1 MANPHSS
8 VKYVEPNYVFSG
20 LTAAAGDGETY
31 DRAPD
36 LEDYCISL
44 DIIAELSSRH
54 KSITQ
59 TTPEEN
65 RVIAMSY
72 TDSKGGKST
81 VRFMSGTRVGGYSKT
96 DTGEF
101 SPNLTGANVLTSYYA
116 DMHITD
122 LVDYGT
128 TELLGIKSVDIDY
141 NSTCVPVITIKFTD
155 VRGMSIFQPSELN
168 DDTSFNGIRGFSK
181 DNIAQSFFHAF
192 FTLPLPKFTIILKG
206 FYGEPVS
213 YQVMCDK
220 FDTAF
225 DSANG
230 YFDVTARFI
239 GYAYSFMADVSFNA
253 LLAAPYS
260 DYIGESYWESQT
272 TGDKPRFVIPDK
284 NGIPMPMP
292 KLFDIRKNIET
303 LIVDSDSEAHDSSDE
318 AEDKTHETEI
328 QELTRL
334 RGAYRAWY
342 DSLYTMCCN
351 KYGTDYCY
359 RLGGTTED
367 DDYRRVIIFTNGK
380 NISGADLSSEYLQFD
395 ESFRKQTGDLKN
407 AIDEFNSSSNAHRKL
422 SNVMEGFKYPRIKVF
437 RDIWIN
443 DRTRLLMFDGFR
455 SENTLPKKETID
467 VVFGSTTESQQS
479 ALRKLYNDG
488 KYQYIDAFV
497 IDLDYTGLKTRI
509 NALIQDANK
518 QSNEKIRERKA
529 LNRRMYEKMGW
540 YPTIENVTKIV
551 MAHLETLMF
560 MMYDI
565 VDKTESRTIGSLG
578 VGKGDDG
585 VVDVNQYDDHV
596 APFPRLTTLTTDADG
611 YTKSEDAWAGDF
623 TDGEGFR
630 EVDIING
637 LFNGATKIS
646 QIEESIAKVIE
657 EINSEDNTIQEGG
670 ATSVMPMPITTYDF
684 FATANPYG
692 TDGDVVD
699 NINSFAGKVCMRMF
713 GILALS
719 YFRKQF
725 EGNWVSLAD
734 KLGVIEAKN
743 FMALNKIT
751 NADILNALGENGAL
765 STADDILKIV
775 TGNGE
780 SSAKLPWSSGNDG
793 DKALFQT
800 GDGFW
805 LTRYRNKHR
814 GVYPVHDISFSKMN
828 EVFNAV
834 NAGKTPIENNDVTIF
849 DSHSKAQENFTK
861 ILKMTGDT
869 TVMNTIKF
877 TDNFKSIWEIFSNA
891 ESSGVDEYKAVMSA
905 VAKNII
911 PDEKD
916 LETTYNFINDIGKSF
931 NNRVEDSV
939 LLDAKGG
946 KDIPV
951 RDDESRMYAG
961 GGSTKASYTF
971 DKSNYVNEMFEKNI
985 QSYTLTECFG
995 FDIDDN
1001 GIMKHNRNKSL
1012 FMMPEYY
1019 RTSGAIANKNT
1030 NDIIFSVNTRKV
1042 AMFVMGI
1049 DSLDYDKVKQS
1060 LENGSFC
1067 YIPNLA
1073 ALQIGA
1079 VIGIYY
1085 GAYNIT
1091 SKINLNIVRKFIP
1104 VWDEFEYLV
1113 NTINSMSP
1121 YTKTAF
1127 AKYFRDWAVR
1137 NHWRIE
1143 ELTITKNGDKYT
1155 CKGDHYEK
1163 ITKNRT
1169 FVGDLFYGT
1178 VNRACFRQ
1186 TSSLIRH
1193 LTNDLMS
1200 AICVTRLTVS
1210 ALDIMPIRGS
1220 KMTELEKLASADGRD
1235 QDNVKFNTFKFDESQ
1250 AKVYLNAFL
1259 KTIRKEKGIVNKV
1272 DDPVVIA
1279 NSPSQTSDDMKIE
1292 LYRYLKQLYDK
1303 WVSCTNFETWK
1314 FDNFFGAEQHNN
1326 PLGNNFFFIDSF
1338 YNKIGDKLLI
1348 NPRKLSELLGLS
1360 IRSMDTNEMM
1370 YNFLAQVYAHHR
1382 CMMKCVQNFRNLAD
1396 GINNLFVPVPY
1407 ERMMSPNIMPDF
1419 VVVYTYEASRN
1430 LDIANT
1436 EFKNDG
1442 FMLNDEFETP
1452 LPIKSRGDDTK
1463 FYKIPAFGVTY
1474 GRQYQN
1480 YFKNVNVNMAHPV
1493 MTEQAIIAKY
1503 NILSASRG
1511 KIFKNVTAQ
1520 DLYDIYSNQ
1529 SYTCTVEMMGCAY
1542 VQPLMYFVLLNVP
1555 FFKGSYLISKV
1566 RHKMIPGDM
1575 TTEITGVRMSKY
1587 CNKMVTDIFTDEEDD
1602 TLESS
1607 GGGTYGGNQ
1616 ANRLADTSNDC
1627 PYKVFPILE
1636 ETGDFTNDPKPTDG
1650 GKFSNQKD
1658 FCIALWHA
1666 WISAGVSPELAKV
1679 IVAQEALECGW
1690 GTSNCAKMY
1699 NYGGVLKS
1707 GGGCVSFNSIQEFVK
1722 FKIDKS
1728 LNKYFPGALQAKDWK
1743 EYFDILQH
1751 TNGKG
1756 NPKVCYCCDP
1766 NCIGDKY
1773 VKSIMGSN
1781 GSGGTYKTVCN
1792 YLEGVPSK
1800 PDNTSNSEKKVNND
1814 YPKLFFEAIQ
1824 KSINSTDKYAG
1835 ELEATYNGNSI
1846 KITNKGNDGA
1856 KLAVVFDII
1865 LNSSEYYNSTNNLNW
1880 VYSNSPSELP
1890 SSIEVNVSANAQ
1902 QNQRRISVYNGKAT
1916 TANTKL
1922 TGDDC
1927 NEKLMQSLSKKYGSN
1942 KSLFEKECPQFSN
1955 AKDSIDKFKPSD
1967 CGSLYTPSEGGS
1979 SGSID
1984 GFAGQVTNALM
1995 KKVLSHVNVYCHA
2008 HNYSNRKEW
2017 YDVRGSGSSVYGKTH
2032 GGYCTYGPSTWYA
2045 YSDVSDGQTPVS
2057 GSKHDLHFYPSP
2069 DKANH
2074 RNTTLG
2080 SYGFK
2085 MVWHGTVEDALKL
2098 PNSSFRPGD
2107 VSTQYYYNGHGEK
2120 SAHGCMYTGKDWRS
2134 DSVQRTIM
2142 ANTSFKGRDGN
2153 YSVCI
2158 WRHPD
2163 YQEPGMSVKEVT

>member
-81 VRFMSGTRVGGYSKT
+81 VRFMSGTKVGGYSKT
-96 DTGEF
+96 NSGEF

-168 DDTSFNGIRGFSK
+168 DDVSYNGIRGFSK

-260 DYIGESYWESQT
+260 DYLGESYWESQT

-292 KLFDIRKNIET
+292 KLYDIRKNIET
-303 LIVDSDSEAHDSSDE
+303 LIVDSDSEGHDSSDE
-318 AEDKTHETEI
+318 AEDRTHETEI

-367 DDYRRVIIFTNGK
+367 DDYRRIIIFTNGK

-407 AIDEFNSSSNAHRKL
+407 AIDDFNSSSNAHRKL
-422 SNVMEGFKYPRIKVF
+422 SNIMEGFKYPRVKVF

-443 DRTRLLMFDGFR
+443 DRTRLLMFDGFT

-467 VVFGSTTESQQS
+467 VVFGNTTESQQS
-479 ALRKLYNDG
+479 ALKKLYNDG

-509 NALIQDANK
+509 NSLIYDANK
-518 QSNEKIRERKA
+518 QSNEKVKERKA
-529 LNRRMYEKMGW
+529 LNRRMYDKMGW
-540 YPTIENVTKIV
+540 YPTIENITKIV

-565 VDKTESRTIGSLG
+565 IDKTVSRTVASLG
-578 VGKGDDG
+578 VGRGDDG
-585 VVDVNQYDDHV
+585 VVDVNQYDDNV
-596 APFPRLTTLTTDADG
+596 APFPRLTTLITDADG

-623 TDGEGFR
+623 TQGEGFK
-630 EVDIING
+630 EVDIVNG
-637 LFNGATKIS
+637 LFNGAAKIS
-646 QIEESIAKVIE
+646 QLEESIQKAVDE
-657 EINSEDNTIQEGG
+657 LNSENVEIQAEEARG
-670 ATSVMPMPITTYDF
+670 VMPMPITTYDF
-684 FATANPYG
+684 FTTTNPYG
-692 TDGDVVD
+692 SDGDVVD
-699 NINSFAGKVCMRMF
+699 DVNSFAGKVCMRMF

-751 NADILNALGENGAL
+751 NPNILSALGENGAL
-765 STADDILKIV
+765 SNADDILKIV
-775 TGNGE
+775 TGKGD
-780 SSAKLPWSSGNDG
+780 SSAKLPWSNGNDG
-793 DKALFQT
+793 DNVLFRS

-805 LTRYRNKHR
+805 LTRYRNKQR
-814 GVYPVHDISFSKMN
+814 GVYPVNDISFSKMN

-834 NAGKTPIENNDVTIF
+834 NAGKTPLENNDVTIF
-849 DSHSKAQENFTK
+849 DSYSKSQENFLK
-861 ILKMTGDT
+861 ILNMTGDT
-869 TVMNTIKF
+869 SVMNTIKF
-877 TDNFKSIWEIFSNA
+877 TENFKTIWEIFSGA
-891 ESSGVDEYKAVMSA
+891 ESCGVEEYKGVMTAVGN
-905 VAKNII
+905 NII

-916 LETTYNFINDIGKSF
+916 LASKYMFINDIGKSF
-931 NNRVEDSV
+931 NNRVDDNI
-939 LLDAKGG
+939 LLNAKEG
-946 KDIPV
+946 KDIPI
-951 RDDESRMYAG
+951 RDDRSTMYASG
-961 GGSTKASYTF
+961 GPTRADYEFDSST
-971 DKSNYVNEMFEKNI
+971 YVTEMFDRNI

-995 FDIDDN
+995 YKIENKSFIPDR
-1001 GIMKHNRNKSL
+1001 KKSL
-1012 FMMPEYY
+1012 FTMKEFYKIDK
-1019 RTSGAIANKNT
+1019 AIVNNNT
-1030 NDIIFSVNTRKV
+1030 HEIIFTSNVRKV
-1042 AMFVMGI
+1042 AFFVMGI
-1049 DSLDYDKVKQS
+1049 DSMDYSKVRDC
-1060 LENGSFC
+1060 LLNDSFS

-1079 VIGIYY
+1079 VIGTYY
-1085 GAYNIT
+1085 GGYNIA
-1091 SKINLNIVRKFIP
+1091 SKINLDIVRRFMP
-1104 VWDEFEYLV
+1104 VWDEFKELTNV
-1113 NTINSMSP
+1113 INSMSP
-1121 YTKTAF
+1121 YTKIAY

-1137 NHWRIE
+1137 NYWRIDY
-1143 ELTITKNGDKYT
+1143 LTLIEKDGKWS
-1155 CKGDHYEK
+1155 CKGDMKNDRDHYEK
-1163 ITKNRT
+1163 VYDDGKSP
-1169 FVGDLFYGT
+1169 
-1178 VNRACFRQ
+1178 RACFKQ
-1186 TSSLIRH
+1186 SSNLIKH

-1200 AICVTRLTVS
+1200 AICVVRLTVS
-1210 ALDIMPIRGS
+1210 ALDITGD
-1220 KMTELEKLASADGRD
+1220 EHD
-1235 QDNVKFNTFKFDESQ
+1235 QDAVKFSTFKFDESQ
-1250 AKVYLNAFL
+1250 AKVFLTSFL
-1259 KTIRKEKGIVNKV
+1259 KTIREDKGIVNSE
-1272 DDPVVIA
+1272 DGGPTTIA

-1303 WVSCTNFETWK
+1303 WVSCTDFETWK
-1314 FDNFFGAEQHNN
+1314 FDKFFGDEQSNN

-1360 IRSMDTNEMM
+1360 VKSVDTNEMM
-1370 YNFLAQVYAHHR
+1370 YNFLAQIYAHHR
-1382 CMMKCVQNFRNLAD
+1382 CMMKCVQNFKNLAN
-1396 GINNLFVPVPY
+1396 GIGNIFVPVPY
-1407 ERMMSPNIMPDF
+1407 NLSRKPKIMPDF
-1419 VVVYTYEASRN
+1419 VVVYAYEASRN

-1442 FMLNDEFETP
+1442 FMLNDELETP
-1452 LPIKSRGDDTK
+1452 LPIKSRGDESK
-1463 FYKIPAFGVTY
+1463 FYRIPAFGVSY
-1474 GRQYQN
+1474 GRQYQH

-1503 NILSASRG
+1503 NILSASRS
-1511 KIFKNVTAQ
+1511 KVFKNTTAQ

-1542 VQPLMYFVLLNVP
+1542 VQPLMYFVLLNIP
-1555 FFKGSYLISKV
+1555 FFKGSYLISEV
-1566 RHKMIPGDM
+1566 RHRMIPGDM

-1602 TLESS
+1602 TLM
-1607 GGGTYGGNQ
+1607 GGGTYGESP
-1616 ANRLADTSNDC
+1616 ANKYADTSNDC
-1627 PYKVFPILE
+1627 PYRVFPIVEDVSELTGTDKQKSKE
-1636 ETGDFTNDPKPTDG
+1636 LMDMVASTVFGGSCSTPSIKIASAGIVGNMKQETGDFDHTHVVIDSDKFPAGGLCGWNDRYYNLTNLVNNTPG
-1650 GKFSNQKD
+1650 QYGSKD
-1658 FCIALWHA
+1658 RKKTGEKANSLDWYKKKLVEK
-1666 WISAGVSPELAKV
+1666 GVSYQVTFLANT
-1679 IVAQEALECGW
+1679 IGS
-1690 GTSNCAKMY
+1690 G
-1699 NYGGVLKS
+1699 LKS
-1707 GGGCVSFNSIQEFVK
+1707 RLLAASTPESAAKIFRDEYEKGTETAKRQSYARSFYNAYDSTDTSSSK
-1722 FKIDKS
+1722 KS
-1728 LNKYFPGALQAKDWK
+1728 ED
-1743 EYFDILQH
+1743 
-1751 TNGKG
+1751 
-1756 NPKVCYCCDP
+1756 
-1766 NCIGDKY
+1766 
-1773 VKSIMGSN
+1773 
-1781 GSGGTYKTVCN
+1781 
-1792 YLEGVPSK
+1792 
-1800 PDNTSNSEKKVNND
+1800 KVNND
-1814 YPKLFFEAIQ
+1814 YPKLFFNAVQ
-1824 KSINSTDKYAG
+1824 KSLNTTNKYAG
-1835 ELEATYNGNSI
+1835 ELEATYNGSAV
-1846 KITNKGNDGA
+1846 KITCKGDDKA

-1865 LNSSEYYNSTNNLNW
+1865 LNSDEYYNSMNNLNW
-1880 VYSNSPSELP
+1880 VYVNSPTELP
-1890 SSIEVNVSANAQ
+1890 SFIEVNVVANTP
-1902 QNQRRISVYNGKAT
+1902 QNQRVISIYDGKQAT
-1916 TANTKL
+1916 ATNKL

-1927 NEKLMQSLSKKYGSN
+1927 NEKLMQSLRKKYGSN
-1942 KSLFEKECPQFSN
+1942 KALFEKECPQFSN
-1955 AKDSIDKFKPSD
+1955 AKDSIDKFKLTDCSTLFTTSGGGRYGIGKGVRAATIKALGFSDHPTKEECGSKMVTVKVKYGNGSKQDLTVHKDLANDVVKIFDEIYAAGFNVKYSCAYGYRPIRNPRVKNPTTLSMHSFGCAIDINPSD
-1967 CGSLYTPSEGGS
+1967 NPFIGGAHEEPT
-1979 SGSID
+1979 GD
-1984 GFAGQVTNALM
+1984 TNVRIRTLNSVVVRIF
-1995 KKVLSHVNVYCHA
+1995 KK
-2008 HNYSNRKEW
+2008 
-2017 YDVRGSGSSVYGKTH
+2017 YGWGW
-2032 GGYCTYGPSTWYA
+2032 GGTYGDYMHFSTA
-2045 YSDVSDGQTPVS
+2045 DG
-2057 GSKHDLHFYPSP
+2057 H
-2069 DKANH
+2069 
-2074 RNTTLG
+2074 
-2080 SYGFK
+2080 
-2085 MVWHGTVEDALKL
+2085 
-2098 PNSSFRPGD
+2098 
-2107 VSTQYYYNGHGEK
+2107 
-2120 SAHGCMYTGKDWRS
+2120 
-2134 DSVQRTIM
+2134 
-2142 ANTSFKGRDGN
+2142 
-2153 YSVCI
+2153 
-2158 WRHPD
+2158 
-2163 YQEPGMSVKEVT
+2163 

>member
-168 DDTSFNGIRGFSK
+168 DDASFNGIRGFSK

-318 AEDKTHETEI
+318 AEDRTHEAEI
-328 QELTRL
+328 QELTKL

-560 MMYDI
+560 MMYKI
-565 VDKTESRTIGSLG
+565 VDDTDGRTVGSLG

-585 VVDVNQYDDHV
+585 VVDVNQYDDNV

-646 QIEESIAKVIE
+646 QLEESIQKTVDE
-657 EINSEDNTIQEGG
+657 LNSENVEIQAEEARG
-670 ATSVMPMPITTYDF
+670 VMPMPITTYDF

-699 NINSFAGKVCMRMF
+699 NVNAFAGKVCMRMF

-725 EGNWVSLAD
+725 DSNWVSLAD

-751 NADILNALGENGAL
+751 NSDILSALGENGAL

-775 TGNGE
+775 TGNGD
-780 SSAKLPWSSGNDG
+780 SSANLPWSSGNDG
-793 DKALFQT
+793 DKVLFQT

-805 LTRYRNKHR
+805 LTRYRNKQR

-834 NAGKTPIENNDVTIF
+834 NAGKTPIENNYITIF
-849 DSHSKAQENFTK
+849 DSHSKAQEVFTK
-861 ILKMTGDT
+861 VLKMTGDT

-877 TDNFKSIWEIFSNA
+877 TDNFKTIWEIFSNA
-891 ESSGVDEYKAVMSA
+891 ESSGVEEYKAVMSA

-916 LETTYNFINDIGKSF
+916 LDTVYNFINDLGKSF

-946 KDIPV
+946 QDIPV
-951 RDDESRMYAG
+951 RDDYSTMYAG
-961 GGSTKASYTF
+961 GGSTKSDYIF
-971 DKSNYVNEMFEKNI
+971 DKSNYPNEMFERNI
-985 QSYTLTECFG
+985 QTYTLTECFG

-1001 GIMKHNRNKSL
+1001 GLMKNNRNKSL

-1049 DSLDYDKVKQS
+1049 DSLDYSKVKQS

-1085 GAYNIT
+1085 GAYNIAT
-1091 SKINLNIVRKFIP
+1091 KINLDIVRKFIP
-1104 VWDEFEYLV
+1104 VWDEFNCLV
-1113 NTINSMSP
+1113 DTIDSMSP
-1121 YTKTAF
+1121 YTKLAF

-1193 LTNDLMS
+1193 LTNDLIS

-1210 ALDIMPIRGS
+1210 ALDITPMQGS
-1220 KMTELEKLASADGRD
+1220 KMTELEKLAGADGRD
-1235 QDNVKFNTFKFDESQ
+1235 QDIMKFYTFKFDESQ

-1259 KTIRKEKGIVNKV
+1259 KTIREEKGIVNKA
-1272 DDPVVIA
+1272 DGPVVIA

-1303 WVSCTNFETWK
+1303 WVSCTSFETWK

-1542 VQPLMYFVLLNVP
+1542 VQPLMYFVLLNIP

-1690 GTSNCAKMY
+1690 GASDCAKMY
-1699 NYGGVLKS
+1699 NYGGVKS

-1766 NCIGDKY
+1766 TCAGDKY
-1773 VKSIMGSN
+1773 AKSIMGSN
-1781 GSGGTYKTVCN
+1781 GSGGTYRTVCN

-1800 PDNTSNSEKKVNND
+1800 PDNTKNSEKKVNNN
-1814 YPKLFFEAIQ
+1814 YPKLFFEAVQ

-1846 KITNKGNDGA
+1846 KITNKDNDGT

-1890 SSIEVNVSANAQ
+1890 SSIEVNVSANVQ
-1902 QNQRRISVYNGKAT
+1902 QNQRRISVYNGKAA

-1927 NEKLMQSLSKKYGSN
+1927 NEKLMQSLSKKYSSN

-1955 AKDSIDKFKPSD
+1955 AKDSIDKFKPKD
-1967 CGSLYTPSEGGS
+1967 CGTLYGNDT
-1979 SGSID
+1979 
-1984 GFAGQVTNALM
+1984 VTS
-1995 KKVLSHVNVYCHA
+1995 V
-2008 HNYSNRKEW
+2008 NYSPPTSANIKI
-2017 YDVRGSGSSVYGKTH
+2017 GSWNVKKSVD
-2032 GGYCTYGPSTWYA
+2032 WII
-2045 YSDVSDGQTPVS
+2045 
-2057 GSKHDLHFYPSP
+2057 
-2069 DKANH
+2069 ANEVGC
-2074 RNTTLG
+2074 R
-2080 SYGFK
+2080 
-2085 MVWHGTVEDALKL
+2085 KL
-2098 PNSSFRPGD
+2098 PNGKKKCGHSKCAWHVEEAIRQGGGPSMSCTDHGGDGNAYELRWKSILKSKGFDKMAEGMLSSGGD
-2107 VSTQYYYNGHGEK
+2107 VNMKLQAG
-2120 SAHGCMYTGKDWRS
+2120 D
-2134 DSVQRTIM
+2134 
-2142 ANTSFKGRDGN
+2142 
-2153 YSVCI
+2153 VCI
-2158 WRHPD
+2158 LGKSGG
-2163 YQEPGMSVKEVT
+2163 PGNHACMWTGNKWVSDFIQDHANVYGDTVEYAVYRYMSNTPGTPNS